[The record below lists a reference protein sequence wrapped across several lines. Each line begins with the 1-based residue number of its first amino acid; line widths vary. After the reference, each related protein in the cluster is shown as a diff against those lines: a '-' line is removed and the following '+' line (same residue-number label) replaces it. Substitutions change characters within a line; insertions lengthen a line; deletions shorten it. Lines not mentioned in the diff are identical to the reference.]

1 MYLYIRLFVWAAGCF
16 YFIGNERDGMQET
29 MKQELRKD
37 NIMRYS
43 KVTYSI
49 QWPIHWN
56 KPDESKVITREEAQR
71 KFINGEFYFSVLW
84 SKSGEIVWRC

>member
-16 YFIGNERDGMQET
+16 YFIRIESDDMQET

-37 NIMRYS
+37 NIMQYS

-56 KPDESKVITREEAQR
+56 KLDESKVITREEAQR
-71 KFINGEFYFSVLW
+71 KAAE
-84 SKSGEIVWRC
+84 KSS